1 MHAEIGVREWPLGVW
16 KSIAEP
22 RVQRVAYLVVY
33 LLHIVAGIALAAVQP
48 RAADYEFGL
57 LVTNAWASFFIVG
70 GLLGSISV
78 LPGWNYVERVGLLSL
93 MFAIALCSIF
103 IAANPWSPAG
113 LEIVIW
119 ALITGWLV
127 VFLYRLWEI
136 RTYAIAPK

>member
-22 RVQRVAYLVVY
+22 RVQRVAFLIVY

-48 RAADYEFGL
+48 RAVDYEYGM
-57 LVTNAWASFFIVG
+57 LVTNAWASFFIIG
-70 GLLGSISV
+70 GALGAISV
-78 LPGWNYVERVGLLSL
+78 IPGWNFVERVALLAL
-93 MFAIALCSIF
+93 MFSIGLTSLF

-113 LEIVIW
+113 IEVIIW

-127 VFLYRLWEI
+127 MFLYRLWEI
-136 RTYAIAPK
+136 RVYAIAPK